1 LAYRGNGRDDK
12 ERRKPMKV
20 LMVPEFDLYVAD
32 RFGTRKCAR
41 CGHVRAILTLLPQSV
56 SVPRVRYNDEV
67 LVAARDYSS
76 RSGLTFCKPMVMETS
91 APATLRY
98 RDHRW
103 LYLAAEVGVVP
114 EELVEDCAIDGYS
127 RLARF
132 RDDYE
137 GVKDSYSLVAR
148 KALDLPRPTEEA
160 ACPECRIAAIE
171 RARKEGR
178 WIALQ
183 GNLEVYRADDVE
195 LDSSDWRWPWA
206 REFFKYRIEGVD
218 AGVVAK
224 GRVALLKGEGEITL
238 TPTDHPSDTVTV
250 GAGTYWLYH
259 PWPSRRNTARPRLT
273 VKDILTD
280 SSKWTRFADA
290 IDAEGNEC
298 DVNDDRAVAFCLSG
312 ALRRAYSGR
321 ELDAAIKRIEAV
333 IGPLVAGILSI
344 RGWND
349 DRRRTFEDVRRV
361 IALADAAA
369 PSAEK
374 ESGT

>member
-1 LAYRGNGRDDK
+1 MSYGEFIGDGVEDEK
-12 ERRKPMKV
+12 ERIRPMKV

-41 CGHVRAILTLLPQSV
+41 CHFVRAILTLLPQSV

-98 RDHRW
+98 RDHRR

-127 RLARF
+127 MLARF

-137 GVKDSYSLVAR
+137 GVKDNYSLLAR
-148 KALDLPRPTEEA
+148 KVSALPDPTDED

-171 RARKEGR
+171 QARRDGKM
-178 WIALQ
+178 IAKQ
-183 GNLEVYRADDVE
+183 GDLEVYRADDVK
-195 LDSSDWRWPWA
+195 LDSSDWRWPWG
-206 REFFKYRIEGVD
+206 RQFFSHHIEGPD

-224 GRVALLKGEGEITL
+224 GRVALLKGEKEITISL
-238 TPTDHPSDTVTV
+238 PERPDATVAIA
-250 GAGTYWLYH
+250 AGSYWLYH
-259 PWPSRRNTARPRLT
+259 PWLSKHSTVKPRIK

-280 SSKWTRFADA
+280 ASKWTRFTDA
-290 IDAEGNEC
+290 QDAEGNEC

-312 ALRRAYSGR
+312 ALRRAYSGQ

-349 DRRRTFEDVRRV
+349 DRRRTFEDVRQV
-361 IALADAAA
+361 IEKADV
-369 PSAEK
+369 
-374 ESGT
+374 